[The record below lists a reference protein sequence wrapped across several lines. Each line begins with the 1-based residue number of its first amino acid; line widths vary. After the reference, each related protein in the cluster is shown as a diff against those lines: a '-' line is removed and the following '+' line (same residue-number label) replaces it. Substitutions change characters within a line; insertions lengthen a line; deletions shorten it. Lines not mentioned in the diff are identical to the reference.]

1 MKSLFFSLF
10 SFSAGLFLCGCHGA
24 LYTNCTY
31 PLSQDFSS
39 NPVGEKTVETY
50 RHKFKEPLSGYGLN
64 ITVMTGQLDTLATEA
79 GMKEAYYADEKVFSI
94 LFGLYERKT
103 VVLHGK

>member
-1 MKSLFFSLF
+1 MKT
-10 SFSAGLFLCGCHGA
+10 GLICLLALATGLILCGCRGV

-31 PLSQDFSS
+31 PLTRDFCET
-39 NPVGEKTVETY
+39 PVGDKTVETY

-64 ITVMTGQLDTLATEA
+64 VTVMTGQLDTLAKDV
-79 GMKEAYYADEKVFSI
+79 GMREVYYADEKVFRI

-103 VVLHGK
+103 VILHGE